1 MLIRELSEFF
11 FFKMEFITGT
21 EGGKECS
28 ATFEE
33 FEVLALHYIKFVTLY
48 TSIELPVHFICQ
60 YSLSLPHHI
69 CFYCRIR

>member
-21 EGGKECS
+21 EG
-28 ATFEE
+28 TFEE
-33 FEVLALHYIKFVTLY
+33 FEVLALYYIKFMTLY
-48 TSIELPVHFICQ
+48 TSIELPVHFICH
-60 YSLSLPHHI
+60 YSLSLQHRI